1 MNCHTKLSHS
11 DSFSFGQPKPSAS
24 LWSHPK
30 TTHPIHIPIPT
41 PHLPPA
47 LQVPAPPGSRKG
59 GVPMGWGPEGKDFL
73 FAHSALIVWKINTSA
88 VAQHEKCIWRCYWE
102 ILKLARLSERCQ
114 EGSMREGWGEELQR
128 IPSEKTTISARQ
140 TMQELRE
147 ERRIK
152 GLEEAEQQQQQQQR
166 QSGRKTSN
174 HLQLPS

>member
-1 MNCHTKLSHS
+1 
-11 DSFSFGQPKPSAS
+11 
-24 LWSHPK
+24 
-30 TTHPIHIPIPT
+30 
-41 PHLPPA
+41 
-47 LQVPAPPGSRKG
+47 
-59 GVPMGWGPEGKDFL
+59 
-73 FAHSALIVWKINTSA
+73 
-88 VAQHEKCIWRCYWE
+88 
-102 ILKLARLSERCQ
+102 
-114 EGSMREGWGEELQR
+114 MREGWGEELQR